1 MNKEEIEKVISEYR
15 RKNLGNP
22 EIYDLVR
29 NDLAYGISKEEVDG
43 YVKDY
48 SLSTSQKEIYSKC
61 LRQRYPINFI
71 QFLMKKVEEQQC
83 PMFIEYFEKG
93 MTVEQLEEVLK
104 QKPQTLAAL
113 RSMLQSIYEGLSKV
127 TDDAAEHQELFSQF
141 QSQIDT
147 IIKNFE
153 TQENKINQMYQAIE
167 EHKNDDYNRE
177 KEHLLKQIAEL
188 EQDLENQKNTGSEQ
202 TVTIIEMRDE
212 RNRLRDSVE
221 HLKEEIQKKDEELQ
235 KEREKVEQL
244 GRQIEEKN
252 KEMDTE
258 VSGNEKIPVQHPK
271 TEEQSEFQKAET
283 QIISSKPVEVAYSV
297 TGNKG
302 EQYVFVR
309 EAAPE
314 QKKSPA
320 MTLLRKIFLSKR
332 TNRNLM
338 KKVIQMGLNEGQI
351 RQVASGMEKRLSY
364 EQLDILIESKAA
376 PEKMAGIIELAV
388 LENSL
393 EAGC

>member
-15 RKNLGNP
+15 RKNLGNQ
-22 EIYDLVR
+22 EVYELVR

-48 SLSTSQKEIYSKC
+48 SLSTSQKEIYSNC
-61 LRQRYPINFI
+61 LRQRYPIHFI
-71 QFLMKKVEEQQC
+71 QFLMEKVEEQRC
-83 PMFIEYFEKG
+83 PMYIEYFEKG
-93 MTVEQLEEVLK
+93 MTVEQLEEVME
-104 QKPQTLAAL
+104 QKPKTLAAL
-113 RSMLQSIYEGLSKV
+113 RSMFQNIYAGLSKV
-127 TDDAAEHQELFSQF
+127 AEERSEHPELFSQF

-153 TQENKINQMYQAIE
+153 TQEKKINQMYQAIE

-177 KEHLLKQIAEL
+177 KEQLLKQIEEL
-188 EQDLENQKNTGSEQ
+188 EQALESQKNMGSEQ
-202 TVTIIEMRDE
+202 TVTIIKLRDE
-212 RNRLRDSVE
+212 RNRLHDDVE
-221 HLKEEIQKKDEELQ
+221 HLKEEMQKKNWELQ
-235 KEREKVEQL
+235 NEREKVEQL

-252 KEMDTE
+252 KEMETA
-258 VSGNEKIPVQHPK
+258 VSSNEKTVVQHPNREELSESQK
-271 TEEQSEFQKAET
+271 TESRS
-283 QIISSKPVEVAYSV
+283 ISSKPVEMAYSV
-297 TGNKG
+297 TDNRG

-309 EAAPE
+309 EAASE
-314 QKKSPA
+314 QKKSSA
-320 MTLLRKIFLSKR
+320 MTLLRKIFFSKR
-332 TNRNLM
+332 GNRNLM

-351 RQVASGMEKRLSY
+351 RQVASGIEKRLSY

-393 EAGC
+393 ETGC

>member
-15 RKNLGNP
+15 RKNLGNQ
-22 EIYDLVR
+22 EVYELVR

-48 SLSTSQKEIYSKC
+48 SLSTSQKEIYSNC
-61 LRQRYPINFI
+61 LRHRYPIHFI
-71 QFLMKKVEEQQC
+71 QFLMEKVEEQRC
-83 PMFIEYFEKG
+83 PMYIEYFEKG
-93 MTVEQLEEVLK
+93 MTVEQLEQVLE
-104 QKPQTLAAL
+104 QKPKTLAAL
-113 RSMLQSIYEGLSKV
+113 RSMLQNIYAGLSKV
-127 TDDAAEHQELFSQF
+127 AGERSEHPELFSQF

-153 TQENKINQMYQAIE
+153 TQEKKINQMYQAIE

-177 KEHLLKQIAEL
+177 KEQLLKQIEEL
-188 EQDLENQKNTGSEQ
+188 EQALESQKNTGSEQ
-202 TVTIIEMRDE
+202 TVTIIKLRDE
-212 RNRLRDSVE
+212 RNRLHDDVE
-221 HLKEEIQKKDEELQ
+221 HLKEEMQKKNWELQ
-235 KEREKVEQL
+235 NEREKVEQL

-252 KEMDTE
+252 KEMETA
-258 VSGNEKIPVQHPK
+258 VSSNEKIAVQHPNREESSESQK
-271 TEEQSEFQKAET
+271 TESQS
-283 QIISSKPVEVAYSV
+283 ISSKPVEMVYSV
-297 TGNKG
+297 TDNRG

-309 EAAPE
+309 EAASE

-320 MTLLRKIFLSKR
+320 MTLLRKIFFSKHG
-332 TNRNLM
+332 NRNLM

-351 RQVASGMEKRLSY
+351 RQVACGIEKRLSY

-393 EAGC
+393 ETGC

>member
-1 MNKEEIEKVISEYR
+1 MSNEEIEKVVSEYR
-15 RKNLGNP
+15 RKHWGSS
-22 EIYDLVR
+22 EILEMVKSDLE
-29 NDLAYGISKEEVDG
+29 YGLSKEQVDG
-43 YVKDY
+43 YMKEVGLSENQKKIY
-48 SLSTSQKEIYSKC
+48 SLC
-61 LRQRYPINFI
+61 LRNEYSIDFI
-71 QFLMKKVEEQQC
+71 RFLMEQVDERQC
-83 PMFIEYFEKG
+83 PLIIEYIDKG
-93 MTVEQLEEVLK
+93 MTVEQIKEVLK
-104 QKPQTLAAL
+104 TEPKTPAAL
-113 RSMLQSIYEGLSKV
+113 RSMLQNIYAGLSKV
-127 TDDAAEHQELFSQF
+127 TGEKSEHPELFSQF

-153 TQENKINQMYQAIE
+153 TQEKKINQMYQAIE

-177 KEHLLKQIAEL
+177 KEQLLKQIAEL
-188 EQDLENQKNTGSEQ
+188 EQALEIQKNTGSEQ
-202 TVTIIEMRDE
+202 TVTIIKLRDE
-212 RNRLRDSVE
+212 RNRLHDDVE
-221 HLKEEIQKKDEELQ
+221 HLKEEIQKKDQELQ

-252 KEMDTE
+252 KEMETA
-258 VSGNEKIPVQHPK
+258 VSGNEKTAVQHPNR
-271 TEEQSEFQKAET
+271 EEQPESQRAESQT
-283 QIISSKPVEVAYSV
+283 IPSKPVEVAYSV
-297 TGNKG
+297 TDSRG

-332 TNRNLM
+332 GNRNLM
-338 KKVIQMGLNEGQI
+338 KKVIQTGLNEGQI
-351 RQVASGMEKRLSY
+351 RQVASGIEKRLSY

>member
-1 MNKEEIEKVISEYR
+1 MNKEEIEKVISEYK
-15 RKNLGNP
+15 RKNLGNQ
-22 EIYDLVR
+22 EVYELVR

-48 SLSTSQKEIYSKC
+48 SLSTSQKEIYSNC

-71 QFLMKKVEEQQC
+71 QFLMEKVEEQRC
-83 PMFIEYFEKG
+83 PMYIEYFEKG
-93 MTVEQLEEVLK
+93 MTVEQLEQVLE
-104 QKPQTLAAL
+104 QKPKTLAAL
-113 RSMLQSIYEGLSKV
+113 RSMLQNIYAGLSKV
-127 TDDAAEHQELFSQF
+127 TGESSEHEDLFSQF

-153 TQENKINQMYQAIE
+153 TQEKKINQMYQAIE

-177 KEHLLKQIAEL
+177 KEQLLKQIEEL
-188 EQDLENQKNTGSEQ
+188 EQALESQKNTGSEQ
-202 TVTIIEMRDE
+202 TVTIIKLRDE
-212 RNRLRDSVE
+212 RNRLHDDVE
-221 HLKEEIQKKDEELQ
+221 HLKEKVKKKDQELQ
-235 KEREKVEQL
+235 KERGKVEQL

-252 KEMDTE
+252 KEMETA
-258 VSGNEKIPVQHPK
+258 VSGNEKIVVQHPNR
-271 TEEQSEFQKAET
+271 EEQSESQRAES
-283 QIISSKPVEVAYSV
+283 QIIPSKPVEVAYGV
-297 TGNKG
+297 TGDRG

-309 EAAPE
+309 EGASE

-320 MTLLRKIFLSKR
+320 MALLRKIFLSKR
-332 TNRNLM
+332 GNRNLM

-351 RQVASGMEKRLSY
+351 RQVASGIEKRLSY